1 MTKKIFAPLL
11 ASLLVLFSCGIMA
24 VTSDESFDD
33 PVLQAR
39 YDKFTQELRCLVC
52 QNQTIADSNAGLAS
66 DLRNQTREMLLSGAT
81 DEEIVTYMTER
92 YGDFVLYRPPLK
104 PKTWLLWSAPVVF
117 LLLGM
122 LVAVRIIRS
131 RSGSDELP
139 DEGEEA
145 FEMTDIDT
153 HDGGRAS

>member
-1 MTKKIFAPLL
+1 MMKNFLAPIV
-11 ASLLVLFSCGIMA
+11 ASCLVLISCSVLA
-24 VTSDESFDD
+24 VTSDEAFDD

-52 QNQTIADSNAGLAS
+52 QNQTVADSNAGLAQ

-81 DEEIVTYMTER
+81 DEEIITYMTER

-122 LVAVRIIRS
+122 LIAARIIRH
-131 RSGSDELP
+131 RSGSDDLP
-139 DEGEEA
+139 VEGEEA

-153 HDGGRAS
+153 QEGGRTS